1 MPFNSLNMGPSCVW
15 MTRLRDVHRPWHA
28 DHFKQFGQ
36 VTFCDI
42 VRDKDTGGARQILPA
57 TSSIAL

>member
-1 MPFNSLNMGPSCVW
+1 VPGANLYVSNVAWEAGWQDLK
-15 MTRLRDVHRPWHA
+15 

-42 VRDKDTGGARQILPA
+42 VRDKETGGARHVPIP
-57 TSSIAL
+57 